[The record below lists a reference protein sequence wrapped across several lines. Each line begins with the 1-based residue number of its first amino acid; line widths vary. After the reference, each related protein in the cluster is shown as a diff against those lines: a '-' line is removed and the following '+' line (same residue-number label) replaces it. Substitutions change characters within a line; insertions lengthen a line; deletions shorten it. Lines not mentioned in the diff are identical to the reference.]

1 VFYSCSH
8 TIGIMRI
15 ILLLTQTVRAGP
27 VLSLLLL
34 SKSYCGI
41 DRGAINMRCILLL
54 TQAVLLEPVR
64 RLRHVFCCP
73 LATHAARIMRRIV
86 LLAQTVWM
94 EPVLSLRL
102 LLGLRTCGSGQRA
115 AGRRARRGVLSHLA
129 PAFLICVLARP
140 QVGPRVCTARYGIDA
155 LPFGRVPEPVCGFLC
170 FLSAPPPVASR
181 FLLVSALRMVEH
193 FCVASMCTLCTEVFR
208 TIGYGAKSRRRLDV
222 SSGKMN
228 H

>member
-1 VFYSCSH
+1 VFYSCSD

-34 SKSYCGI
+34 SKTYCVI

-54 TQAVLLEPVR
+54 TQAVLLETVR

-115 AGRRARRGVLSHLA
+115 AGRATSACRLVASC
-129 PAFLICVLARP
+129 PALRQP
-140 QVGPRVCTARYGIDA
+140 
-155 LPFGRVPEPVCGFLC
+155 
-170 FLSAPPPVASR
+170 FLSASR
-181 FLLVSALRMVEH
+181 LARRWALEFVQLGM
-193 FCVASMCTLCTEVFR
+193 ASMHQFPLADCQSQSVDFF
-208 TIGYGAKSRRRLDV
+208 AS
-222 SSGKMN
+222 
-228 H
+228 